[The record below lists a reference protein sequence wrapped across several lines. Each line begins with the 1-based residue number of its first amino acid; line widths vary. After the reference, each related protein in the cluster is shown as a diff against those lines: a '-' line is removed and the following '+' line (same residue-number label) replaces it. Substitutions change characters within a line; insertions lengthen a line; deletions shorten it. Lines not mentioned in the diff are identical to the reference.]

1 MKRVIAAI
9 MILVMALS
17 MSGCKI
23 SYWDGLSKSEA
34 QEFVE
39 KTLEEKYGEEFI
51 VLSMGIRS
59 GQYYKELVAECSP
72 ESDKDIVFRIEANH
86 FSENR
91 SLCDEYIRNFVR
103 KQLKNNIESIL
114 IKYYEEYAFE
124 VNVLGLEPFYDSGI
138 RTSKGS
144 VVEQF
149 SDSFKKGEE
158 ELNKTNVWIVIDKNE
173 QDEIYKLKQALQE
186 MTSYFYSLNIYFDC
200 FFGDQETIKICKEK
214 ANSVTTNHYEV
225 MNITYDSNFRRERFI
240 YNNKELVYLASNND
254 I

>member
-1 MKRVIAAI
+1 MKKIIAAI
-9 MILVMALS
+9 LVLVFALA
-17 MSGCKI
+17 MSGCV
-23 SYWDGLSKSEA
+23 YWDGLSKSEA
-34 QEFVE
+34 REFVE
-39 KTLEEKYGEEFI
+39 KTLEEKYGEEFV
-51 VLSMGIRS
+51 VLSIGIRS

-91 SLCDEYIRNFVR
+91 TLSDEYIRNIVR
-103 KQLKNNIESIL
+103 KQLKNNIESTL
-114 IKYYEEYAFE
+114 EKYYGEYAVE

-138 RTSKGS
+138 NSSKGS

-149 SDSFKKGEE
+149 SDSFKKNGDE
-158 ELNKTNVWIVIDKNE
+158 ELNKTNVWIVIDENE

-186 MTSYFYSLNIYFDC
+186 MTLYFYSLNIYIDC

-214 ANSVTTNHYEV
+214 ANSVTTNHFEV